1 MDIIVKRI
9 QEEPAQNDGTR
20 VLVDRVWP
28 RGISKQKAALDDW
41 NKDVAPSTDLR
52 KWYGHEAGKFAAF
65 RERYGTEL
73 QEPERADA
81 LAHLRKWYGHDPE
94 KFEEF
99 SRRYREELDTEDGR
113 EALEAL
119 RRSVRGKRL
128 TLLTASRAV
137 DISQAVVLRDLL
149 TG

>member
-41 NKDVAPSTDLR
+41 NKGVAPSTD
-52 KWYGHEAGKFAAF
+52 
-65 RERYGTEL
+65 
-73 QEPERADA
+73 
-81 LAHLRKWYGHDPE
+81 LRKWYGHDPE